1 MKYHS
6 WMLTR
11 LALLSTMW
19 AAHASAL
26 ANGTPPAA
34 YLYDELARLTQV
46 TYPDGRQVSYSY
58 DDMGNLTSVKTQT
71 RELVV
76 ALIGAPVSGVVGVA
90 LSYQTQVSNPSL
102 VTGYAVKG
110 LPPGLKMNT
119 STQPN
124 KDSQAA
130 GVIYG
135 VPSKEGT
142 YTAFISIRTT
152 AGLGP
157 AVPLAITI
165 ANPFTK
171 MARGYNLSGNIS
183 GEVAPTDLDG
193 GALGGWLSLKTTP
206 SGGFSGLLQLGSLK
220 HTIRGLF
227 DGQSGLAAPITI
239 TRAGLTP
246 LTLTLALILDGP
258 DRGQVQATLDDGTT
272 SEAIVIS
279 REVWSKT
286 LPATDFAGTKS
297 ARYHLAWSTD
307 PADSADTY
315 PQGLGQAT
323 VTVTPN
329 GIAKLAGKL
338 ADGTGITQSR
348 VLWPDG
354 SLPIFIALYSSKGV
368 LNGRAVLDPGTD
380 FAIHD
385 NVISG
390 SAWWQRPVSTKPGD
404 VFFATGFDTTLTV
417 LGGVYTPPAK
427 GSRVLG
433 LGAGIN
439 HAPVEL
445 VLSRGGLTPAL
456 QSVLTLSTTSAVT
469 AIVPNTNSITVKF
482 TAAAGLVS
490 GSFKVGARTSKFSG
504 LILPA
509 TAADPSEAFG
519 YFLLP
524 GATKSEPTLSGSV
537 FIGPP

>member
-1 MKYHS
+1 MRHS
-6 WMLTR
+6 FISTLILLTG
-11 LALLSTMW
+11 LTVTIIG
-19 AAHASAL
+19 SAF

-34 YLYDELARLTQV
+34 YLYDELHRLTQV
-46 TYPDGRQVSYSY
+46 TYPDGRQISYSY
-58 DDMGNLTSVKTQT
+58 DDMGNLSTVKTQT
-71 RELVV
+71 RELAV
-76 ALIGAPVSGVVGVA
+76 ALVGAPVSGVVGTA
-90 LSYQTQVSNPSL
+90 LTYQTQVSNPSL
-102 VTGYAVKG
+102 VTGYAIKG

-119 STQPN
+119 GTQLN
-124 KDSQAA
+124 KDGQLA

-157 AVPLAITI
+157 SVPLAIAI

-171 MARGYNLSGNIS
+171 MAQGYNLSGNIS
-183 GEVAPTDLDG
+183 GEVTPSALDG
-193 GALGGWLSLKTTP
+193 GALGGWLALKTTP
-206 SGGFSGLLQLGSLK
+206 SGGFSGLLQLGALK
-220 HTIRGLF
+220 HNVRGQF
-227 DGQSGLAAPITI
+227 DGQTGLTSPITI
-239 TRAGLTP
+239 PRTGLSP

-286 LPATDFAGTKS
+286 LPATNFAGTKS

-307 PADSADTY
+307 LADSSDTY

-380 FAIHD
+380 LAIHD

-390 SAWWQRPVSTKPGD
+390 SAWWQRPVSTKLGD
-404 VFFATGFDTTLTV
+404 VFFAAGFDTALAV
-417 LGGVYTPPAK
+417 SGGVYTPPAK

-433 LGAGIN
+433 LGSGIN

-445 VLSRGGLTPAL
+445 VLSRGGLSPSLESA
-456 QSVLTLSTTSAVT
+456 LTLSTTSAVT
-469 AIVPNTNSITVKF
+469 AITPNTNSITLKF
-482 TAAAGLVS
+482 TPATGLVS
-490 GSFKVGARTSKFSG
+490 GSFKVGARTSTFSG
-504 LILPA
+504 LILPE
-509 TAADPSEAFG
+509 TAKDPSEAFG
-519 YFLLP
+519 YFLLRS
-524 GATKSEPTLSGSV
+524 ATTSEPTLSGAV
-537 FIGPP
+537 YIGPP

>member
-1 MKYHS
+1 MRHS
-6 WMLTR
+6 FISTLILLTG
-11 LALLSTMW
+11 LTVTNIG
-19 AAHASAL
+19 SAF

-34 YLYDELARLTQV
+34 YLYDELHRLTQV

-76 ALIGAPVSGVVGVA
+76 ALIGAPVSGVVGTS
-90 LSYQTQVSNPSL
+90 LTYQTQVSNPSL

-119 STQPN
+119 GTQPN

-157 AVPLAITI
+157 TVPLAITI
-165 ANPFTK
+165 SNPFTE
-171 MARGYNLSGNIS
+171 MARGYNLSGSIS
-183 GEVAPTDLDG
+183 GEVTPSALDG
-193 GALGGWLSLKTTP
+193 GALGGWLSLKTIS

-220 HTIRGLF
+220 HTIRGQF
-227 DGQSGLAAPITI
+227 DGQNGLAAPITI

-286 LPATDFAGTKS
+286 LPAIDFAGTQS

-348 VLWPDG
+348 VLWADG

-380 FAIHD
+380 LAIHD

-404 VFFATGFDTTLTV
+404 LFFASGFDTTLTV
-417 LGGVYTPPAK
+417 LGGVYTAPAK

-433 LGAGIN
+433 LGSGIN

-445 VLSRGGLTPAL
+445 VLSRGGLTAAL
-456 QSVLTLSTTSAVT
+456 QSALTLSTSSAVT
-469 AIVPNTNSITVKF
+469 TIMPNTNSITVKF
-482 TAAAGLVS
+482 TAATGLIS
-490 GSFKVGARTSKFSG
+490 GSFKVGARTSIFSG

-524 GATKSEPTLSGSV
+524 GATTSEPTLSGSV

>member
-1 MKYHS
+1 MRYS
-6 WMLTR
+6 FISTLILLTG
-11 LALLSTMW
+11 LTVTNIG
-19 AAHASAL
+19 SAF

-34 YLYDELARLTQV
+34 YLYDELHRLTQV

-76 ALIGAPVSGVVGVA
+76 ALIGAPVSGVVGTA
-90 LSYQTQVSNPSL
+90 LTYQTQVSNPSL

-119 STQPN
+119 GTQPN

-157 AVPLAITI
+157 AVPLAITLS
-165 ANPFTK
+165 NPFTE

-183 GEVAPTDLDG
+183 GEVTPSALDG
-193 GALGGWLSLKTTP
+193 GALGGWLSLKTIS

-220 HTIRGLF
+220 HTIRGQF

-272 SEAIVIS
+272 SEAIVVS

-286 LPATDFAGTKS
+286 LLATDFAGTQS

-348 VLWPDG
+348 VLWADG

-380 FAIHD
+380 LAIQD

-404 VFFATGFDTTLTV
+404 VFFAAGFDTTLTV
-417 LGGVYTPPAK
+417 LGGVYTAPAK

-433 LGAGIN
+433 LGSGIN

-456 QSVLTLSTTSAVT
+456 QSALTLSTSSAVT
-469 AIVPNTNSITVKF
+469 TITPNTNSITVKF
-482 TAAAGLVS
+482 TAATGLVS
-490 GSFKVGARTSKFSG
+490 GSFKVGARTSIFSG

-524 GATKSEPTLSGSV
+524 GATTSEPTLSGSV

>member
-1 MKYHS
+1 MRHS
-6 WMLTR
+6 FISTLIFLTV
-11 LALLSTMW
+11 TNIG
-19 AAHASAL
+19 SAF

-34 YLYDELARLTQV
+34 YLYDELHRLTQV

-58 DDMGNLTSVKTQT
+58 DDMGNLTSVKTLT
-71 RELVV
+71 RDLAV
-76 ALIGAPVSGVVGVA
+76 ALVAAPLSGVVGTP
-90 LSYQTQVSNPSL
+90 LSYQTQVSNPSS

-135 VPSKEGT
+135 VPLKEGT
-142 YTAFISIRTT
+142 YTAFISVRST

-165 ANPFTK
+165 SNPFTE

-183 GEVAPTDLDG
+183 GEVTPSTLDG
-193 GALGGWLSLKTTP
+193 GALGGWLSLKTIS

-220 HTIRGLF
+220 HTIRGQF
-227 DGQSGLAAPITI
+227 DGQSGLAPPITI
-239 TRAGLTP
+239 TRTGLSP

-286 LPATDFAGTKS
+286 LPATNFAGTPS

-315 PQGLGQAT
+315 PQGLGQGT

-380 FAIHD
+380 LAIHD

-404 VFFATGFDTTLTV
+404 LFFAAGFDTTLTV
-417 LGGVYTPPAK
+417 LGGVYTAPAK

-433 LGAGIN
+433 LGSGIN

-456 QSVLTLSTTSAVT
+456 QSALTLSTSSAVT
-469 AIVPNTNSITVKF
+469 TITPNTNSITVKF
-482 TAAAGLVS
+482 TAATGLVS

-509 TAADPSEAFG
+509 TAAAPSEAFG
-519 YFLLP
+519 YFLLL
-524 GATKSEPTLSGSV
+524 GATTSEPTLSGSV